1 MVNRLPCFKKKQKTT
16 TRTEYPNHKK
26 SLADNVK
33 KVLAGEMNMFYNVEE
48 SDAEDED
55 DVLTREKVEEIVQA
69 RLESY
74 HKKMMQELKDFHA
87 DTVEKLGELVS

>member
-16 TRTEYPNHKK
+16 IRTEYPNHKK
-26 SLADNVK
+26 SLADNVNK
-33 KVLAGEMNMFYNVEE
+33 ILAGEMNMFYNVEE

-69 RLESY
+69 RLENY
-74 HKKMMQELKDFHA
+74 CRKTKQELKNFHA
-87 DTVEKLGELVS
+87 DMVEKLGEMVS